1 MFPSIPNSQ
10 LQMTALS
17 RNTASVAQDFH
28 NAGGRDKAIIDKFI
42 NSNNNNQPNKKSLM
56 NDDASPNH
64 QCSSIE
70 ANQPFNVNAY
80 VFSTSIDDFTSDTQ
94 SMDSIDDS
102 TTMTTHKNVSP
113 PAVQRSSTAAT
124 TPNAKKRRQ
133 HLIDEKENEMMFA
146 DSTIRPHKQKTP
158 SRSTSAAHD
167 WKHIRPRSLETE
179 PSRMPPSKCTDE
191 NCEKTEQP
199 ICDRPSDLPTINRIN
214 AIRYK
219 HLVRM
224 VSKKESCK
232 SCQRHAH
239 CMVLA
244 HHTKRSLTI
253 HRILWHSDQGNYD
266 CIKCGHPFK
275 KKYKRILHM
284 QLSQRCNWVEMQH
297 AVCYEWPS
305 NRFEVHL
312 ARQMNSA
319 HEKTAARIM
328 DHFPFSN

>member
-1 MFPSIPNSQ
+1 MA
-10 LQMTALS
+10 ALS

-42 NSNNNNQPNKKSLM
+42 NSNNNNNQPTKKSLM
-56 NDDASPNH
+56 NDGASPNH
-64 QCSSIE
+64 PCSAIE
-70 ANQPFNVNAY
+70 ANQAFNVNAY

-124 TPNAKKRRQ
+124 TPKAKKRRQ

-146 DSTIRPHKQKTP
+146 DSTHRSHKQKTP
-158 SRSTSAAHD
+158 SRCGNDENVTNTSHD
-167 WKHIRPRSLETE
+167 WKRIRPRSLEADA
-179 PSRMPPSKCTDE
+179 SRMQSSKCANE
-191 NCEKTEQP
+191 NCERTTKPTF
-199 ICDRPSDLPTINRIN
+199 DRPTDLRTINRIN

-275 KKYKRILHM
+275 RKYKWILHM
-284 QLSQRCNWVEMQH
+284 QLCQRCN
-297 AVCYEWPS
+297 
-305 NRFEVHL
+305 
-312 ARQMNSA
+312 
-319 HEKTAARIM
+319 
-328 DHFPFSN
+328 